1 MERVEGS
8 TLLVLSPSDRVT
20 GGAVCVWMQQN
31 KSRQGLR
38 DEEGGLLPVL
48 LVSWQVRS
56 PFCQRPHPQLN
67 YCQTP
72 RFLLFLLR
80 VQFGQQSP
88 PLCSGSWADVLK
100 HVDGS
105 LRIPICCPWRC
116 ARGAGNG
123 CLCCR
128 RYRELFSYTGSA
140 RISGHWYSRLMKNKK
155 SRCLEYLMCLW
166 WMYWD
171 INKVKVKNTYPF
183 VTIRSL

>member
-1 MERVEGS
+1 MVKKIKIAAQRSSWPYMRMGGCNRDGVCNRWWKGWREAPCWFLVQVTEWQVE
-8 TLLVLSPSDRVT
+8 L
-20 GGAVCVWMQQN
+20 CVFECN
-31 KSRQGLR
+31 KTRAGRALGTR
-38 DEEGGLLPVL
+38 RGGLLPVL

-72 RFLLFLLR
+72 WFLLFLLR

-140 RISGHWYSRLMKNKK
+140 RISGH
-155 SRCLEYLMCLW
+155 
-166 WMYWD
+166 
-171 INKVKVKNTYPF
+171 
-183 VTIRSL
+183 

>member
-1 MERVEGS
+1 MRMGGCNRDGVCNRGWKGWREAPCWFLVQVTEWQVE
-8 TLLVLSPSDRVT
+8 L
-20 GGAVCVWMQQN
+20 CVFECN
-31 KSRQGLR
+31 KTRAGRALGTR
-38 DEEGGLLPVL
+38 RGGLLPVL

-116 ARGAGNG
+116 ARGAGNWLSLLQEVQG
-123 CLCCR
+123 IVFLHR
-128 RYRELFSYTGSA
+128 VSKDFRTLIQQDDEKQKIKMLG
-140 RISGHWYSRLMKNKK
+140 ISDVSVMNVLRH
-155 SRCLEYLMCLW
+155 
-166 WMYWD
+166 
-171 INKVKVKNTYPF
+171 
-183 VTIRSL
+183 